1 MAIHITVLGKKV
13 LQYKGN
19 VKMKVVDTPWQ
30 ENITMGSDSTSTH
43 LKPTQILVE
52 KTHYNAVNLDPT

>member
-30 ENITMGSDSTSTH
+30 ENITMGSDSTSTR
-43 LKPTQILVE
+43 LKPIQILVE
-52 KTHYNAVNLDPT
+52 KTHYT